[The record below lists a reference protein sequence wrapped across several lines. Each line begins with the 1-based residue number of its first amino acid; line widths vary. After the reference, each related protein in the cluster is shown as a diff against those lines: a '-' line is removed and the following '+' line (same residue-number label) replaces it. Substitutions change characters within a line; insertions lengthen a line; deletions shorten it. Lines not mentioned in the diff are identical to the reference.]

1 MLLHL
6 DQSKTPLAQAFQQFV
21 RGAEFPCVGAK
32 SACANH
38 RLFFYNAQDIRS
50 AWDDL
55 GIHHALARFVR
66 LYRQNSNE
74 LWSFAILF
82 HYRDG
87 MSESGFE
94 RCLWAR
100 LQSLTDKDEWLGYA
114 SDPQISSDPS
124 DANFGLSFAG
134 EGFFAVGLH
143 PGASR
148 LARRFEAPA
157 IILNPHAQFRALRH
171 SGKYERLRETILA
184 RDEAV
189 AGSPNPMIARHGTI
203 SEARQYSGR
212 EVSADWSC
220 PFLKR
225 EVRRASAA

>member
-1 MLLHL
+1 MLLNL
-6 DQSKTPLAQAFQQFV
+6 DPSDTPLTQAFQKFV

-55 GIHHALARFVR
+55 SIHDALARFVR
-66 LYRQNSNE
+66 LFRQNVDD

-82 HYRDG
+82 HHPDA
-87 MSESGFE
+87 MSEAGFE
-94 RCLWAR
+94 DSLWAR

-114 SDPQISSDPS
+114 SDPQISTEPNDP
-124 DANFGLSFAG
+124 NFGLSFAG

-148 LARRFEAPA
+148 PARRFEAPA
-157 IILNPHAQFRALRH
+157 IILNPHAQFRALRDT
-171 SGKYERLRETILA
+171 GKYERLRETILA

-189 AGSPNPMIARHGTI
+189 ACTPNPMIARHGTI

-212 EVSADWSC
+212 EVGADWSC
-220 PFLKR
+220 PFHKR
-225 EVRRASAA
+225 EVDRADAA